1 MAKKLSTGQIVLI
14 SLGVILL
21 LIIFWFIGAYNGLI
35 RTSTEVDEA
44 WANVQTQYQR
54 RADLIPNLV
63 EVVKKSA
70 SFQQETFTE
79 VTALRSQWQAATAT
93 GNRLEQF
100 QIGESMG
107 SALSRLLVTVE
118 NYPDL
123 DLETFKNLQAQLEG
137 TENRVSVA
145 RNRYNEKVKVYN
157 VKIKRIPTVIIANM
171 FGFNEEPFFES
182 KPGTEEVPI
191 VGFD

>member
-1 MAKKLSTGQIVLI
+1 MAKKLSTGSIVLI
-14 SLGVILL
+14 SIGVVLL
-21 LIIFWFIGAYNGLI
+21 LIILWFVGAYNGLI
-35 RTSTEVDEA
+35 RADADVDES
-44 WANVQTQYQR
+44 WANVETQYQR

-70 SFQQETFTE
+70 SFQKETFTE
-79 VTALRSQWQAATAT
+79 ITALRSQWQSAKTG

-123 DLETFKNLQAQLEG
+123 DLDTFKNLQAQLEG

-171 FGFNEEPFFES
+171 FGFTEEAFFES
-182 KPGTEEVPI
+182 KEGTEEVP
-191 VGFD
+191 VVDLG